1 MVKKLAIVGAGP
13 SGLLLAH
20 YLLRRGEQ
28 YQIDIYERRSDPRT
42 VPFSKSRTFPI
53 ALGNRGIGALQKIP
67 GLVETVKAM
76 SLPTTGSIAHQNNGK
91 TRTINRKEP
100 LFTLDRTNLAIA
112 LLNQL
117 VEKYDNSRL
126 NIHFNCQCTQV
137 DFAAK
142 KVTLQRDSGEKFT
155 ADYDLLVGADGAN
168 SAVRDHLC
176 TTEMF
181 ECQKQSHRN
190 EYKSIY
196 IPNPPINLQPGKIH
210 TWRIDDGSNIILLN
224 QPDGSISGVIHF
236 PQEKNQIVGLTTT
249 EQVLQFFRQNF
260 PEVAQLMPQSEAEA
274 FAQRPISQVI
284 TIRCNLY
291 HYGDSVVLIGD
302 AAHAVTPALGQ
313 GCNSALEDVVVFDN
327 LLDEYADNLAAAI
340 ENFSIRRQPDADA
353 LAELSEN
360 ALPATK
366 GLFLEFILRQ
376 RLSQILHQLF
386 PQRFLPSLFEVAFD
400 TTVPYGKI
408 LQSYQGWVSK
418 VKNANNQ
425 FYSNL

>member
-76 SLPTTGSIAHQNNGK
+76 SLPTTGTMLHQNNGK
-91 TRTINRKEP
+91 TRTIPRKKP
-100 LFTLDRTNLAIA
+100 LLTLDRTNLAIA
-112 LLNQL
+112 LLNKL

-126 NIHFNCQCTQV
+126 NIHFNSQCTQV
-137 DFAAK
+137 DLAAK
-142 KVTLQRDSGEKFT
+142 QVTFERDTAEKFT
-155 ADYDLLVGADGAN
+155 VEYDLLVGADGAN

-176 TTEMF
+176 KTEMF
-181 ECQKQSHRN
+181 DCEKQYNRN

-196 IPNPPINLQPGKIH
+196 ISNPKINLQPDKLH
-210 TWRIDDGSNIILLN
+210 SWRIDDGTNIMLLN

-236 PQEKNQIVGLTTT
+236 PHEKNQIAGLTTI
-249 EQVLQFFRQNF
+249 EKVLQFFRQNF
-260 PEVAQLMPQSEAEA
+260 PEVAQLISESEAEA
-274 FAQRPISQVI
+274 LLKRPISQVI
-284 TIRCNLY
+284 TIRCNRY
-291 HYGDSVVLIGD
+291 HYGDSVMLIGD

-313 GCNSALEDVVVFDN
+313 GCNSALEDVFVFDN

-340 ENFSIRRQPDADA
+340 ENFSIRRQPDAHA

-360 ALPATK
+360 ALPASK
-366 GLFLEFILRQ
+366 GLFFEFILRQ

-386 PQRFLPSLFEVAFD
+386 PQRFLPSLFEAVFD
-400 TTVPYGKI
+400 TTVTYGEI
-408 LQSYQGWVSK
+408 LQSYQGWISK
-418 VKNANNQ
+418 VKNSNN
-425 FYSNL
+425 

>member
-28 YQIDIYERRSDPRT
+28 YKIEIYERRSDPRT
-42 VPFSKSRTFPI
+42 VPFAKSRTFPI
-53 ALGNRGIGALQKIP
+53 ALGNRGIAALQKIP

-76 SLPTTGSIAHQNNGK
+76 SLPTTGSILHQPNGK
-91 TRTINRKEP
+91 TQTITRKKP

-126 NIHFNCQCTQV
+126 NIHFNSQCTQV
-137 DFAAK
+137 DLAAK
-142 KVTLQRDSGEKFT
+142 QVTFERDTAEKFT

-176 TTEMF
+176 TTELF
-181 ECQKQSHRN
+181 ECQKQSYRN

-196 IPNPPINLQPGKIH
+196 ITNPTINLQPGKIH

-224 QPDGSISGVIHF
+224 QPDGSISGVIYF
-236 PQEKNQIVGLTTT
+236 PQQKNQITSLTTT
-249 EQVLQFFRQNF
+249 EEVQQFFRQNF
-260 PEVAQLMPQSEAEA
+260 PEFAQLIPQSEAEA
-274 FAQRPISQVI
+274 FLNRPISQVI
-284 TIRCNLY
+284 TIRCNRY
-291 HYGDSVVLIGD
+291 HYDDSVVLMGD
-302 AAHAVTPALGQ
+302 AAHAVSPALGQ
-313 GCNSALEDVVVFDN
+313 GCSSALEDVVVFDN
-327 LLDEYADNLAAAI
+327 LLDEYTDNLAAAI
-340 ENFSIRRQPDADA
+340 ENFSIRRQPDAHA

-360 ALPATK
+360 AFPATK

-386 PQRFLPSLFEVAFD
+386 PQRFLPSLFEVVSD
-400 TTVPYGKI
+400 TTVPYRKI
-408 LQSYQGWVSK
+408 LQSYEGWVSK